1 MAAPHPRLIQALRE
15 TAYRMRQ
22 GSEYRW
28 SNFGMCNCGHLAQ
41 TVTDKTPREIHE
53 AALERE
59 GDWGQQALQYC
70 GQTGLEI
77 DTIIEELLGL
87 GLTRMDIQAIERLS
101 DPKVRARMGPVPTGV
116 AHYARTDAILYFEAR
131 ADLLEEQV
139 PFEASLAAK

>member
-1 MAAPHPRLIQALRE
+1 MAAPHPRLIEALRE

-22 GSEYRW
+22 GGEYRW

-41 TVTDKTPREIHE
+41 TVTSKTPKEIHE

-77 DTIIEELLGL
+77 DTIIEELLAL
-87 GLTRMDIQAIERLS
+87 GLDRSDIQAIERLS
-101 DPKVRARMGPVPTGV
+101 DPKIRRRMGDTPTGV
-116 AHYARTDAILYFEAR
+116 AHYARTDAIRYFEAW
-131 ADLLEEQV
+131 ADILEEQLPV
-139 PFEASLAAK
+139 LYDMAAK